1 MPPQNIAQTVIK
13 KRLKIAEKKPL
24 HRLAEHIY
32 EIIAYPI
39 FTIHILKRLPEHIRK
54 RPFLIST
61 LVSNLSRFLV
71 TVSLFDS
78 LYPRQS

>member
-54 RPFLIST
+54 WVDLLLGSG
-61 LVSNLSRFLV
+61 RFVGTPGWHLGHG
-71 TVSLFDS
+71 
-78 LYPRQS
+78 PG